1 MSRKRSIESKNF
13 NLTLSDFNSP
23 RDNYEPIKIISK
35 KKKSDTICRYEVEF
49 KMRYTKE
56 NIERLIRKKYSVSD
70 ELALLRQK
78 DIKPSEYEEYFNY
91 VEEIK
96 TKLKKGEF

>member
-13 NLTLSDFNSP
+13 NLTLNDFNSP
-23 RDNYEPIKIISK
+23 SDNYEPVKIISK

-49 KMRYTKE
+49 VMKYNKA
-56 NIERLIRKKYSVSD
+56 NIERLIRRKYSVSD
-70 ELALLRQK
+70 ELAILRQK
-78 DIKPSEYEEYFNY
+78 EEKPNEYEEYFNY

-96 TKLKKGEF
+96 AKLKKGEF

>member
-1 MSRKRSIESKNF
+1 
-13 NLTLSDFNSP
+13 
-23 RDNYEPIKIISK
+23 
-35 KKKSDTICRYEVEF
+35 
-49 KMRYTKE
+49 MRYTKE

-78 DIKPSEYEEYFNY
+78 DIKPSEYGEYFNY

-96 TKLKKGEF
+96 LKLKKGEF